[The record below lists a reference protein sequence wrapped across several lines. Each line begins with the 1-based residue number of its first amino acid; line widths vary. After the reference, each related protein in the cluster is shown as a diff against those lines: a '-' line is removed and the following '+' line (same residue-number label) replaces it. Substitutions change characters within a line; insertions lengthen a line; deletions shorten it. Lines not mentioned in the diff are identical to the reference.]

1 MLNSIRAGQL
11 FVIALVLAIGA
22 SGSLPEIGLP
32 IDGLDAV
39 SVRDTFDEIH
49 SGHPHEA
56 IDLPAPKGT
65 PVHAVVSGV
74 IRKLF
79 LSKPGGNTIY
89 QFDNAGQ
96 YCYYY
101 AHLDRYAQDLHE
113 GMKVGRGELI
123 GFVGSTGNADPQ
135 SPHLHFTMFELGP
148 EKLWWKGKA
157 VNPYPA
163 LLAAM
168 KRAK

>member
-1 MLNSIRAGQL
+1 V
-11 FVIALVLAIGA
+11 FVLVLAIGA

-32 IDGLDAV
+32 IDGLNAAN
-39 SVRDTFDEIH
+39 VRDTFDEIH

-65 PVHAVVSGV
+65 PVHAVVSGA

-89 QFDNAGQ
+89 EFDDAST

-101 AHLDRYAQDLHE
+101 AHLDRYAEGLRE
-113 GMKVGRGELI
+113 GMSVKRGEVI
-123 GFVGSTGNADPQ
+123 GFVGSTGNADPR
-135 SPHLHFTMFELGP
+135 SPHLHFTIFELGP
-148 EKLWWKGKA
+148 EKLWWKGTA
-157 VNPYPA
+157 INPYSA

-168 KRAK
+168 KQVTK